1 MMQPALGTVQR
12 AVSGVRVDK
21 WKKGNVREEASQ
33 NISQILR
40 DLQENLPPLLHD
52 ADASQGS
59 LSKLLP
65 VSRNVSALYD
75 VLLRV
80 VEASRVAGPDDQ
92 VDQLQKALVSLGDA
106 RLALGTRMQG
116 SAEAMEKQVTDLKTA
131 IQQQPAQRIVV
142 PTPIV
147 LPCGPA
153 TTHKTTKKAP
163 AKTAQKPAPTTTTPS
178 GAKPNAN
185 SSNPPQGSH
194 P

>member
-1 MMQPALGTVQR
+1 M
-12 AVSGVRVDK
+12 DK

-33 NISQILR
+33 NIQQILS
-40 DLQENLPPLLHD
+40 DLQDNLPPLLHD
-52 ADASQGS
+52 ADASQGA

-92 VDQLQKALVSLGDA
+92 VDQLQKALLSLGDA

-116 SAEAMEKQVTDLKTA
+116 SAEVMEKQVTDLKTA
-131 IQQQPAQRIVV
+131 IQQQPMQRIVV
-142 PTPIV
+142 PTPVV

-153 TTHKTTKKAP
+153 TTRKTKKAP
-163 AKTAQKPAPTTTTPS
+163 AKKPAPATNPPS
-178 GAKPNAN
+178 GTKPNTN
-185 SSNPPQGSH
+185 TSSQPQGSH